1 MKRCYQTGAHDT
13 IIPEGLCYICYMK
26 TISHRELRNN
36 SSRVLH
42 EVENGESFAI
52 TNRGEVVA
60 ALVPAGVGS
69 DLRCV
74 RPARG
79 TRSFSKVARRVVGE
93 PTTITLA
100 ELREDR

>member
-1 MKRCYQTGAHDT
+1 M
-13 IIPEGLCYICYMK
+13 CYICYMK

-36 SSRVLH
+36 SARVLH

-74 RPARG
+74 RPARRTHG
-79 TRSFSKVARRVVGE
+79 FSNMTRRVVSE
-93 PTTITLA
+93 PSAVTLN
-100 ELREDR
+100 ELRVER